1 MGSAFWLTIQN
12 IILLGTLGAV
22 LWQLIQ
28 VRRTTRRDAMLR
40 AVEDHDRVN
49 ELLLQYPQLNRFI
62 DPHGNYAGWPR
73 DEDDFATLLTLALGR
88 FERLYMFQREGVV
101 DKALWDSWVRW
112 VKNTWLAGPI
122 SQKVWDLEG
131 QFYSLPFQK
140 FINRLIDE
148 SASLP
153 EVNSM
158 ALTLRE
164 ALELYENGKH
174 RRYALLFSVNGGAFA
189 VAKILKS
196 EGNVLGG
203 LSLKELSIGMALFSA
218 VMVVDVF
225 AFGLRSKREPI
236 PDVFNAVGQA
246 VVILLGALICV
257 GWLLVGFG

>member
-88 FERLYMFQREGVV
+88 FERLYMFQREGVI

-236 PDVFNAVGQA
+236 PNVFNGVGQA